1 MSASVK
7 QMMVSI
13 LNLSKKEKISL
24 GKSCMLRIKTLLRK
38 RGIDDEKK
46 INAFINNLIKLFVS
60 ADNDCTKSE
69 CEYLNA
75 LTGKQLSYDDY
86 VKMTKGG
93 SDPVFI
99 EKFDK
104 LIDSLD
110 PEEKNQI
117 CLFGLCILVSDNVLS
132 VEEQE
137 IFLKI
142 LK

>member
-1 MSASVK
+1 MSANIK

-13 LNLSKKEKISL
+13 LNLSQREKISL
-24 GKSCMLRIKTLLRK
+24 GKSCMLRVKTLLRK

-46 INAFINNLIKLFVS
+46 INTFVDNLIKLFVS
-60 ADNDCTKSE
+60 ADNNCTKSE

-75 LTGKQLSYDDY
+75 LTGRQLSQSDY
-86 VKMTKGG
+86 IKMTKGG
-93 SDPVFI
+93 SDPIFI

-110 PEEKNQI
+110 AEEKNQI

-132 VEEQE
+132 VEEQD
-137 IFLKI
+137 IFIKI